1 MKKIVYVIGVFDLFH
16 KGHVELLKRARKL
29 GDKLIVAVNG
39 DDMVAQYK
47 RRPIINEENRLSVV
61 EACKFV
67 DEAFIIR
74 EFDNKPYILKHKINI
89 IVHGSDWTGDS
100 YMDQI
105 RLTQD
110 FVDKH
115 NIKFDFIPYTKG
127 ISSSDIIKKIK
138 ETYNV

>member
-1 MKKIVYVIGVFDLFH
+1 MEKIVYVIGVFDLFH
-16 KGHVELLKRARKL
+16 KGHVELLKRARQL

-110 FVDKH
+110 FVDKY

-127 ISSSDIIKKIK
+127 ISSSDIIKKIQ
-138 ETYNV
+138 ETYHV

>member
-1 MKKIVYVIGVFDLFH
+1 MEKIVYVIGVFDLFH
-16 KGHVELLKRARKL
+16 KGHVELLKRARGL
-29 GDKLIVAVNG
+29 GDKLIVAING
-39 DDMVAQYK
+39 DDMVAEYK

-74 EFDNKPYILKHKINI
+74 QFDNKPYILKYKINI

-127 ISSSDIIKKIK
+127 ISSSDIIEKIK
-138 ETYNV
+138 ETYHV

>member
-1 MKKIVYVIGVFDLFH
+1 MEKIVYVIGVFDLFH
-16 KGHVELLKRARKL
+16 KGHVELLKRAREL

-39 DDMVAQYK
+39 DDMVAEYK
-47 RRPIINEENRLSVV
+47 REPIINEENRLSVV
-61 EACKFV
+61 ESCKFV
-67 DEAFIIR
+67 DKAFIIKQ
-74 EFDNKPYILKHKINI
+74 FDNKPYILKHKINI
-89 IVHGSDWTGDS
+89 IVHGSDWKGDS

-110 FVDKH
+110 FVDEH
-115 NIKFDFIPYTKG
+115 NIKFEFIPYTKG

>member
-1 MKKIVYVIGVFDLFH
+1 MEKIVYVIGVFDLFH